1 MFFYFYQTKQKFPP
15 FTIFVIRVLSE
26 QFYIQSQKTKQVTM
40 KQTVPIIFI
49 LLIITAIH
57 SCKQQA
63 DPVYEPVVSVSITP
77 LEYFID
83 RLTDKALD
91 VNVMIPP
98 GASHATYSPTT
109 SQFRKLSDSGIYFRI
124 EHLGYEQAWVNKLS
138 DMNPGML
145 LVNLM
150 EGLEIIRGE
159 EIDHGDHVH
168 EGGIDPHIWMSPA
181 VILKLLPGMKQ
192 AIIETYPDLQKT
204 VSANYDVLIDEVSLL
219 DHEMM
224 EVARS
229 LSRKRFMIFHPALTY
244 LARDYG
250 LEQIAVE
257 RGGKEP
263 SPAMLSHI
271 IREARKHDIPVIFIQ
286 REFDIRS
293 ADLISRETGAE
304 IVQINPLAYDWT
316 NGMRELMDLF
326 KTRLH

>member
-1 MFFYFYQTKQKFPP
+1 MKRTI
-15 FTIFVIRVLSE
+15 TIF
-26 QFYIQSQKTKQVTM
+26 F
-40 KQTVPIIFI
+40 II
-49 LLIITAIH
+49 LIITVIH
-57 SCKQQA
+57 SCKRQSDRVCEQ
-63 DPVYEPVVSVSITP
+63 VVSVSITP

-98 GASHATYSPTT
+98 GASHATYSPTA
-109 SQFRKLSDSGIYFRI
+109 SQFRKLSESGVYFRI
-124 EHLGYEQAWVNKLS
+124 EHLGYEQAWVNRLS
-138 DMNPGML
+138 DMNPDMWV
-145 LVNLM
+145 VNLM

-181 VILKLLPGMKQ
+181 VILEILPGMKQ
-192 AIIETYPDLQKT
+192 AIIDTYPDIKET
-204 VSANYDVLIDEVSLL
+204 VSANYAVLVEEISLL
-219 DHEMM
+219 DHEMK
-224 EVARS
+224 EVTRS

-271 IREARKHDIPVIFIQ
+271 IKEARTHDIPVILIQ
-286 REFDIRS
+286 REFDVRS

-304 IVQINPLAYDWT
+304 IVQINPLAYDWAE
-316 NGMRELMDLF
+316 NMRELMDIF

>member
-1 MFFYFYQTKQKFPP
+1 MKRTV
-15 FTIFVIRVLSE
+15 TIF
-26 QFYIQSQKTKQVTM
+26 
-40 KQTVPIIFI
+40 FI
-49 LLIITAIH
+49 LLIIAATH
-57 SCKQQA
+57 SCKRQT

-124 EHLGYEQAWVNKLS
+124 EHLGYEQAWVNRLS
-138 DMNPGML
+138 DMNPDMRV
-145 LVNLM
+145 VNLM
-150 EGLEIIRGE
+150 EGLEMIRGE

-168 EGGIDPHIWMSPA
+168 KGGIDPHIWMSPA
-181 VILKLLPGMKQ
+181 VILELLPKMKQ
-192 AIIETYPDLQKT
+192 AIIDTYPDLQET
-204 VSANYDVLIDEVSLL
+204 ISANFDVLIDEVSQL
-219 DHEMM
+219 DHEMK
-224 EVARS
+224 EATRS

-271 IREARKHDIPVIFIQ
+271 IREARKHNIPVILIQ
-286 REFDIRS
+286 REFDVRS

-316 NGMRELMDLF
+316 HNMRELMEIL